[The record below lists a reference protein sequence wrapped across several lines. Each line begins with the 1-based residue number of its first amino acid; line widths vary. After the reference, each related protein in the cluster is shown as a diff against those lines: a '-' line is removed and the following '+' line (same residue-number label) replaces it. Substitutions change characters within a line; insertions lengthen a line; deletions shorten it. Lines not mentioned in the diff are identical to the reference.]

1 MSYEL
6 SEMLNGAVLYSRF
19 SDEINDSLL
28 LAYATEQ
35 RDKGYLATFKLEL
48 VDGRE
53 VNRHA
58 STRQGL
64 ELLSSMVKQA
74 EDEIRGRHVAMVA
87 TDDLTFGMFRMWE
100 LRREDLDYEV
110 RVFRDFD
117 EALDWLKT
125 FLPL

>member
-1 MSYEL
+1 MSYEF
-6 SEMLNGAVLYSRF
+6 SEMLNRTVLYSCF
-19 SDEINDSLL
+19 AGEINDSLL
-28 LAYATEQ
+28 VAYATEQ

-53 VNRHA
+53 VSRHA
-58 STRQGL
+58 TTRRGL

-87 TDDLTFGMFRMWE
+87 ADDLTFGMFRMWE
-100 LRREDLDYEV
+100 LKREDLDYEV

-117 EALDWLKT
+117 EALNWLKT